1 MNRIFGGVGG
11 LSRSDHSFTSGNTT
25 GGSADTSRPATKGC
39 AEVVQACVFCAVAT
53 PGVSVT
59 TGGGRR
65 ANISS
70 SSSLQQSKQDF
81 LKDVQ
86 YGTH

>member
-1 MNRIFGGVGG
+1 MKRILGGVGG

-25 GGSADTSRPATKGC
+25 GGSVDTSRPATKGC
-39 AEVVQACVFCAVAT
+39 TGVLLATSVVVL
-53 PGVSVT
+53 GVSVV

-70 SSSLQQSKQDF
+70 SSSLQK
-81 LKDVQ
+81 
-86 YGTH
+86 